1 MKSILISRIFLAGWF
16 DADEWK
22 DGILATSFRTFASL
36 PENVS
41 RIFFYFMKNILQIKI
56 QIFIGEKMAS
66 F

>member
-1 MKSILISRIFLAGWF
+1 MKSILISQLFLKKIREIDILKNPMVFFNEFLLAGWF

-41 RIFFYFMKNILQIKI
+41 
-56 QIFIGEKMAS
+56 
-66 F
+66 